1 MGKRTTAQTEDFE
14 MVARFRSRQSE
25 QCRREEHCF
34 VVGMGD
40 KKADTLVAESGERGP
55 RDLRGIQPCCCQDYG
70 DGKGEV
76 ELHALLIG
84 MEAGTLGCTCICC
97 GRC

>member
-1 MGKRTTAQTEDFE
+1 MGERTTAQTEDFE

-34 VVGMGD
+34 VVRMGD
-40 KKADTLVAESGERGP
+40 KKADALVAGSGERSL
-55 RDLRGIQPCCCQDYG
+55 RDLRGIEPCCRQDYG
-70 DGKGEV
+70 DGEGEV

-84 MEAGTLGCTCICC
+84 MKAGALWI
-97 GRC
+97 RRQF